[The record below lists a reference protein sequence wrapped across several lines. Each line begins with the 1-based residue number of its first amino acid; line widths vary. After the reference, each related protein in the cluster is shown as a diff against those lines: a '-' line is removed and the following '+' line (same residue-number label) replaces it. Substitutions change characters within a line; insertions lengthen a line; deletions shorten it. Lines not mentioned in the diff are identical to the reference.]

1 VPKMPLSLQEASTL
15 IRGAGGKLMLAHAN
29 DPNGTSLAS
38 LTVSAEEQCRI
49 IKETMLPF
57 LDGIECWHPRH
68 TPETV
73 SAYLALVKKEGLM
86 VTGGSDCHQDP
97 VIMGTVNVPSYVAE
111 QFNLKEDK
119 NKQ

>member
-1 VPKMPLSLQEASTL
+1 
-15 IRGAGGKLMLAHAN
+15 
-29 DPNGTSLAS
+29 
-38 LTVSAEEQCRI
+38 
-49 IKETMLPF
+49 
-57 LDGIECWHPRH
+57 
-68 TPETV
+68 
-73 SAYLALVKKEGLM
+73 M

>member
-1 VPKMPLSLQEASTL
+1 
-15 IRGAGGKLMLAHAN
+15 MLAHGN

-38 LTVSAEEQCRI
+38 LTASVEEQCRI

-57 LDGIECWHPRH
+57 LDGIECWHSRH

-73 SAYLALVKKEGLM
+73 SAYLAFAKEEGLM

-97 VIMGTVNVPSYVAE
+97 VIMGTVHVPSYVAA
-111 QFNLKEDK
+111 QFNLNEDK
-119 NKQ
+119 NQQ